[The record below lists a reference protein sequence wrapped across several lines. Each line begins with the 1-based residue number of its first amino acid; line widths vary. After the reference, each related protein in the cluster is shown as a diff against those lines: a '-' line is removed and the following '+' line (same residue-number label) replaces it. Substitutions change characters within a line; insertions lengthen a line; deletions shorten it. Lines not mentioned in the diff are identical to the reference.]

1 MAYKWFNFEDITRV
15 RSTVLK
21 NGKHFRMQNMLHEQ
35 YNLVKSSRSV
45 VLEYVSAMSGP
56 DFISSSATFGR
67 GSVRNLLVH
76 ICDTYQHW
84 IANNA
89 LGLGLAFKPYDQYNN
104 PEACA
109 AYFETVDVFMETFI
123 ARFADDYLNTIPV
136 LRNNK
141 IRHISPLQLFSHVI
155 THEFH
160 HKGQLM
166 SLSRELGYL
175 PVDADII
182 R

>member
-1 MAYKWFNFEDITRV
+1 
-15 RSTVLK
+15 
-21 NGKHFRMQNMLHEQ
+21 MQNILQEQ
-35 YNLVKSSRSV
+35 YNFIRSSRSV
-45 VLEYVSAMSGP
+45 VLEYVSAMSAP

-89 LGLGLAFKPYDQYNN
+89 LGFGLAFKPCEQYNN
-104 PEACA
+104 AEACA
-109 AYFETVDVFMETFI
+109 AYFKNVDVFMETFI
-123 ARFADDYLNTIPV
+123 TRFADDYFHTIPV
-136 LRNNK
+136 LRNDK
-141 IRHISPLQLFSHVI
+141 TEHISPLQLFSHVI

-160 HKGQLM
+160 HKGQVM
-166 SLSRELGYL
+166 SLSRELGYT